1 MYLAV
6 KDVKALENYLLLLK
20 FENGEERIF
29 DVKPYLNIGK
39 FKELKNQDLFKRVK
53 VSFDTIEWPNQLD
66 LDPEL
71 LYKKSFSR
79 LNNLMNQTVNNS

>member
-6 KDVKALENYLLLLK
+6 KDVKALENYCLLLK

-29 DVKPYLNIGK
+29 DVKPYLNIGR
-39 FKELKNQDLFKRVK
+39 FKELKNKDLFRKVR

-71 LYKKSFSR
+71 LYKKSSSKF
-79 LNNLMNQTVNNS
+79 NNLMSQTVNDS